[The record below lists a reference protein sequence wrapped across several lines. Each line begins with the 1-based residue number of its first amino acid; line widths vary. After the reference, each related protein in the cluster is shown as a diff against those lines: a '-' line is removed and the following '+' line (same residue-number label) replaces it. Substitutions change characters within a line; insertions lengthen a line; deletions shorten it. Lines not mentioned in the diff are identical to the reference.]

1 MNRLLRPKIGP
12 KNILKAI
19 KKKAVDSRRQENGKI
34 NRH

>member
-1 MNRLLRPKIGP
+1 MNRLLSPGIGP

-19 KKKAVDSRRQENGKI
+19 KKKAVDLRRQKNGKN

>member
-19 KKKAVDSRRQENGKI
+19 KKSCGFKEAKKWEN
-34 NRH
+34 